1 MKVRNIFVSILAV
14 LVITACN
21 KESIII
27 DTAEEGYLILSIA
40 NPQTKTDPGGNDPD
54 NGTVEESKINNL
66 KVILT
71 DENGIVKI
79 VAEPTLTDGVPEK
92 VKVELGTYYVYALIN
107 SDINVVEDDNINRV
121 ITATLASDVTSGYK
135 NGSFLMINQRNDSEI
150 AGVKT
155 SITEENSTNNP
166 AKVTI
171 YVDRVACKIVDD
183 TDDPSISNLLVSAG
197 SFLDAVVVEGFGV
210 LNVNK
215 EFNLLQQWNKNNPD
229 GITITEDVLSTP
241 FYDGADM
248 IIANQYFHNIGEYT
262 TLTKDNGII
271 TGIDVAVSA
280 STLFGDGPV
289 YTTENRPTIISYGD
303 GITANRGET
312 TGVIYKVQAKKNDAN
327 AETFYKYKS
336 TLYSTVAEI
345 AQLTEFKGMNIES
358 LEDGKL
364 RALGIQVYE
373 DGVMYYTYF
382 ICDPNVAHQHDSK
395 NYYGMFRNSTYKLK
409 IKSLSSLGDDVP
421 GGAITDPSEPG
432 EPGNPPID
440 TKEAYLDVTI
450 SVNPWILNLIGI
462 DF

>member
-1 MKVRNIFVSILAV
+1 MKIKNIFVAILAV
-14 LVITACN
+14 LVISACN
-21 KESIII
+21 KESITI
-27 DTAEEGYLILSIA
+27 DVEEGYLILSIA
-40 NPQTKTDPGGNDPD
+40 NPQTKTDLGGNDPD
-54 NGTVEESKINNL
+54 NGTAEESAINNL

-71 DENGIVKI
+71 DANGIVKI
-79 VAEPTLTDGVPEK
+79 VAEPTLTNGVPEK
-92 VKVELGTYYVYALIN
+92 VKAELGNYYVYALIN
-107 SDINVVEDDNINRV
+107 SDINVVKDENINRV
-121 ITATLASDVTSGYK
+121 ITTTLASDVTSGYK
-135 NGSFLMINQRNDSEI
+135 NGSFLMINQRNGSEI
-150 AGVKT
+150 AGVQT
-155 SITEENSTNNP
+155 SITKENSTNNP

-171 YVDRVACKIVDD
+171 YVDRVACKIIDD
-183 TDDPSISNLLVSAG
+183 TDDPNIVSLLASAG
-197 SFLDAVVVEGFGV
+197 NFIDAVVVDGFGV

-215 EFNLLQQWNKNNPD
+215 EFNLIQQWDKNNPD

-241 FYDGADM
+241 SYDGADM
-248 IIANQYFHNIGEYT
+248 IIAKQYFHNIGEYT

-271 TGIDVAVSA
+271 TGIDITAGASA
-280 STLFGDGPV
+280 LFVDGPV

-312 TGVIYKVQAKKNDAN
+312 TGVIYKVQAKKSGSN

-336 TLYSTVAEI
+336 ALYSTVDDI
-345 AQLTEFKGMNIES
+345 AQLTEFKGKNIES

-364 RALGIQVYE
+364 RALGIQVYKE
-373 DGVMYYTYF
+373 GVMYYTYF
-382 ICDPNVAHQHDSK
+382 ICDPNIAHQYDNK
-395 NYYGMFRNSTYKLK
+395 NYYGVFRNSTYKLK
-409 IKSLSSLGDDVP
+409 INSFSSLGDDVP